1 MAMSP
6 STVDTRLKDGAMTK
20 MADVEMIT
28 ILEDAVKRTLDTR
41 SKNDVTRNDVTR
53 NDVKLQT
60 KMKRYQYL
68 LYYIGIHYM

>member
-1 MAMSP
+1 MSP

-41 SKNDVTRNDVTR
+41 SKNDVTRNDV
-53 NDVKLQT
+53 KLQT

>member
-41 SKNDVTRNDVTR
+41 SKNDVTRNDV
-53 NDVKLQT
+53 KLQT